1 MKKVFADTAYF
12 LALLNR
18 DDAFHGEALRVTDQG
33 GFTMVTTAWVMTELA
48 DGLAQTGDILSPSP
62 GGC

>member
-18 DDAFHGEALRVTDQG
+18 DDAFHGEALRVTDQWWFHDLAVIAVG
-33 GFTMVTTAWVMTELA
+33 KIRHWMRGTITAT
-48 DGLAQTGDILSPSP
+48 IRK
-62 GGC
+62 